1 MDSIARAALRLP
13 VVYTLGMKTHLRRY
27 AKFSGILITLAVLLA
42 LVLFVDL
49 ESLRSQIEKAGPWA
63 PILFILLKASTVVIA
78 PLSGGPLY
86 PLVGAFFG
94 FFPGLIYAIIGDFI
108 GYTAA
113 FFISRRFGYPLVRKF
128 IEDDDRGILPKIVR
142 HVGTP
147 KGFFLAC
154 ITLGFAPDL
163 LSYGAGL
170 SKLRYPVFIAI
181 IAPLSAIVSTVLVL
195 FGATIAGADTF
206 SYMLILPVVG
216 VIVMGAGAYF
226 FYQALTKKDPSV
238 PPSL

>member
-1 MDSIARAALRLP
+1 MRIKIA
-13 VVYTLGMKTHLRRY
+13 RY
-27 AKFSGILITLAVLLA
+27 AKFSGVALTLGALILLA
-42 LVLFVDL
+42 LFVDI
-49 ESLRSQIEKAGPWA
+49 ETLRGYIEHAGVWA
-63 PILFILLKASTVVIA
+63 PILFIVLKASTVVVA

-108 GYTAA
+108 GYTIA
-113 FFISRRFGYPLVRKF
+113 FFISRTFGYPLVRKF
-128 IEDDDRGILPKIVR
+128 IESDDRSLLPKIVK

-154 ITLGFAPDL
+154 ITLGFIPDL

-170 SKLRYPVFIAI
+170 SKLRYPVFIGI
-181 IAPLSAIVSTVLVL
+181 ITPLSAIISTLLVL
-195 FGATIAGADTF
+195 FGATLGGDSL
-206 SYMLILPVVG
+206 SYALIVPAVG
-216 VIVMGAGAYF
+216 VFVVAFGAYF
-226 FYQALTKKDPSV
+226 FYQAVTKKDPTA